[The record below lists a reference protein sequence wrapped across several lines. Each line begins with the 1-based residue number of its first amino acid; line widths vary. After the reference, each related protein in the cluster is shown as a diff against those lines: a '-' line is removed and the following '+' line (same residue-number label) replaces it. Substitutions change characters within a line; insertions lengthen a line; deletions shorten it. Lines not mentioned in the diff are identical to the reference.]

1 MSRDLDELLDSAIKA
16 LEDVGSFHF
25 EMEMNISAKSEGIAM
40 EIPFKFEGDFQA
52 PDRSKGKMELSIFF
66 FTVETEFV
74 QIGDTNYSS
83 DPETGEW
90 QIDTEPLSPFGSPID
105 FAGPESLTSID
116 DLVLVGEETRDGV
129 KVLHFTGSVPA
140 SDFGEEDAE
149 GELRIDLWIG
159 VEDSLLREMS
169 FEGEFDAPEELSAG
183 TGAGTAELSL
193 TLKLSNYGVP
203 VVIEATELSPEAIA
217 SATAAASMGPPDADL
232 DCLPYLSLFITSAGD
247 FDLPVVTSYQCFDA
261 FIDSTG
267 QGPPA
272 EPTFSA
278 SAGEAIELSFS
289 TGEAPSTVELRLYP
303 SPGVSGSFMKWPEDL
318 PGGPE
323 PVESAILEPDLAV
336 SHAFDSGPGDYS
348 LVVRATWD
356 GPVEVFYAVSLRLE

>member
-1 MSRDLDELLDSAIKA
+1 
-16 LEDVGSFHF
+16 
-25 EMEMNISAKSEGIAM
+25 MEMNISAKSEGVAM

-74 QIGDTNYSS
+74 QIGDTNYTS

-90 QIDTEPLSPFGSPID
+90 QIDTEPISPFGSPTD
-105 FAGPESLTSID
+105 LAGPESLTGID

-129 KVLHFTGSVPA
+129 QVLHLSGSVPA

-149 GELRIDLWIG
+149 GELRVDLWIG
-159 VEDSLLREMS
+159 VEESLLREMS
-169 FEGEFDAPEELSAG
+169 FEGEFDAPEDLAAATEA
-183 TGAGTAELSL
+183 ATAALSL

-203 VVIEATELSPEAIA
+203 VIIEAPELSAEAIA
-217 SATAAASMGPPDADL
+217 SATAAASMGPPDANL

-247 FDLPVVTSYQCFDA
+247 FDLPVVTSYKCFNV

-267 QGPPA
+267 QGPQS
-272 EPTFSA
+272 ETMFTA
-278 SAGEAIELSFS
+278 SAGEPVELSFS
-289 TGEAPSTVELRLYP
+289 TDEAPSTVELRLYP
-303 SPGVSGSFMKWPEDL
+303 STGVSGSFMMWPEDL
-318 PGGPE
+318 PGAPE
-323 PVESAILEPDLAV
+323 PVESAILEPDLVV
-336 SHAFDSGPGDYS
+336 SHAFDSGPGDDS

-356 GPVEVFYAVSLRLE
+356 GPVEVFYAVSLGLE

>member
-1 MSRDLDELLDSAIKA
+1 MARDLDALLDSAINT

-25 EMEMNISAKSEGIAM
+25 EMEMNISAKSEGVAM
-40 EIPFKFEGDFQA
+40 EIPLKFEGDFQA

-66 FTVETEFV
+66 FTVETQFV

-90 QIDTEPLSPFGSPID
+90 QIDTEPLSPFGSPTD
-105 FAGPESLTSID
+105 FAGPESLTGIE

-129 KVLHFTGSVPA
+129 KVLHLTGSVPA

-149 GELRIDLWIG
+149 GQLQVDIWTG

-169 FEGEFDAPEELSAG
+169 FEGEFETPEDLAAATEA
-183 TGAGTAELSL
+183 ATAELSL

-203 VVIEATELSPEAIA
+203 VVIEAPELSGEAIA

-247 FDLPVVTSYQCFDA
+247 FDLPVVTSYQCLDTFV
-261 FIDSTG
+261 DSTG
-267 QGPPA
+267 QSPPP
-272 EPTFSA
+272 EPTFTA
-278 SAGEAIELSFS
+278 SAGEPVELSFS
-289 TGEAPSTVELRLYP
+289 TDEAPSTVELPR
-303 SPGVSGSFMKWPEDL
+303 
-318 PGGPE
+318 
-323 PVESAILEPDLAV
+323 
-336 SHAFDSGPGDYS
+336 
-348 LVVRATWD
+348 T
-356 GPVEVFYAVSLRLE
+356 